1 MKVLIC
7 VLSLATTMAWAQG
20 QFDLSTLEVR
30 PEHPA
35 SGFGGFAFNAS
46 KEFVRTERHR
56 EGRTFSH
63 ETPGWLWYSG
73 EIDGC
78 HLDIGFEFTHDRLN
92 SGLWQITNNEVCFH
106 AIQNRLIDVYGR
118 HFTMVVNGS
127 TVKTEMEVRY
137 TRIVHEKNNRWHGV
151 SFYDTT
157 PSDR

>member
-7 VLSLATTMAWAQG
+7 VLGLLATVAWTQEW
-20 QFDLSTLEVR
+20 DLSTLR
-30 PEHPA
+30 SIQEHPA
-35 SGFGGFAFNAS
+35 HGFGGFYFGAS
-46 KEFVRTERHR
+46 KEFVRSERQQ

-63 ETPGWLWYSG
+63 ETPGWLWYEG

-78 HLDIGFEFTHDRLN
+78 QLDIGFEFTSDKLN

-118 HFTMVVNGS
+118 DLTMEIRGS
-127 TVKTEMEVRY
+127 TIKAEMEVRY
-137 TRIVHEKNNRWHGV
+137 TRIVHEKNDRWHGV

-157 PSDR
+157 PGGG